1 MHLGGT
7 TNTPWKC
14 DDRAMIDLHTHTTC
28 SDGTDTPFALVKKA
42 LAAGITT
49 LAITDHDSTAG
60 WSEAISALQPQIEL
74 VLGAEISCLTSDGIS
89 VHMLGLLFDGDNDE
103 MQQMLADSRDTRLPR
118 MRKMVEL
125 LSADGIN
132 ISLDDV
138 YRATP
143 EGATVGRPHLA
154 DALVANGVVAS
165 RDEAFLNLLNNESKY
180 YVTHAAPTPEDA
192 IRIIRKAG
200 GVAVIA
206 HPFASRRGQVITAD
220 TFTDL
225 VDAGLNGIEVHH
237 RDQNAQEQET
247 LQAIAR
253 ELNLVITGS
262 SDYHGTG
269 KLNGLAENT
278 THQAQW
284 EQLEAQANA
293 RRVVKK

>member
-1 MHLGGT
+1 
-7 TNTPWKC
+7 
-14 DDRAMIDLHTHTTC
+14 MIDLHTHTTC

-42 LAAGITT
+42 LSAGIST
-49 LAITDHDSTAG
+49 LAITDHDTTAG
-60 WSEAISALQPQIEL
+60 WDEAVTAIQPQIEL
-74 VLGAEISCLTSDGIS
+74 VLGAEISCLTNDGIS
-89 VHMLGLLFDGDNDE
+89 VHMLGLLFNGDNLA
-103 MQQMLADSRDTRLPR
+103 MQQMLADSRDTRVPR

-132 ISLDDV
+132 VTLDDV

-154 DALVANGVVAS
+154 DALVANGIVAS
-165 RDEAFLNLLNNESKY
+165 RDEAFLELLNNGSKY

-192 IRIIRKAG
+192 IRTIRKAG

-206 HPFASRRGQVITAD
+206 HPFASRRGQIISAS
-220 TFTDL
+220 TFADL

-237 RDQNAQEQET
+237 RDQTQQEQMI
-247 LQAIAR
+247 LAGIAH

-278 THQAQW
+278 TASTQW
-284 EQLEAQANA
+284 EQLESYADA
-293 RRVVKK
+293 RRVVRI